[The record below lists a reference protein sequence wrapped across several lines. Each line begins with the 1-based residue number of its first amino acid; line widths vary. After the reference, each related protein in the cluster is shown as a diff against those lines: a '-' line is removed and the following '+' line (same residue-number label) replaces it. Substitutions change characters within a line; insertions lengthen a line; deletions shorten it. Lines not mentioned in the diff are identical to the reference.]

1 VSFEVGFELPTKEF
15 KITRADL
22 IKYAGASLDFNVIHW
37 NERIAKSVGLPN
49 VIAHGMLTMGKAIQI
64 VTDWVDNPAKVIDY
78 QVRFAAPV
86 IVPDDDLGATLEVSA
101 KITENLGDK
110 IKIDIQA
117 RSEGAKVLGKA
128 VAIVK
133 L

>member
-86 IVPDDDLGATLEVSA
+86 VVPDDDLGATLEVSA

>member
-1 VSFEVGFELPTKEF
+1 MSFEVGFELPAKEF

-64 VTDWVDNPAKVIDY
+64 VTDWLDNPAKVVDY

-86 IVPDDDLGATLEVSA
+86 IVPDNEQGATLEITA

-128 VAIVK
+128 VAIVQ

>member
-1 VSFEVGFELPTKEF
+1 MSFEVGFELPAREF

-64 VTDWVDNPAKVIDY
+64 VTDWLDNPAKVVDY

-86 IVPDDDLGATLEVSA
+86 IVPDNEQGATLEITA
-101 KITENLGDK
+101 KITENLGNK

-128 VAIVK
+128 VAIVQ

>member
-1 VSFEVGFELPTKEF
+1 MSFEVGFELPAKEF

-64 VTDWVDNPAKVIDY
+64 VTDWLDNPAKVVDY

-86 IVPDDDLGATLEVSA
+86 IVPDNEQGATLEVTA
-101 KITENLGDK
+101 KITENLGNK

-128 VAIVK
+128 VAIVQ

>member
-1 VSFEVGFELPTKEF
+1 MSFEVGFELPTKEF

>member
-1 VSFEVGFELPTKEF
+1 MSFEVGFELPAKEF

-64 VTDWVDNPAKVIDY
+64 VTDWLDNPAKVVDY

-86 IVPDDDLGATLEVSA
+86 IVPDNEQGATLEITA
-101 KITENLGDK
+101 KITENLGNK

-128 VAIVK
+128 VAIVQ

>member
-86 IVPDDDLGATLEVSA
+86 VVPDDDLGATLEVSA
-101 KITENLGDK
+101 KITENLGDR

>member
-1 VSFEVGFELPTKEF
+1 MSFEVGFELPVKEF

-86 IVPDDDLGATLEVSA
+86 VVPDDDLGATLEVSA
-101 KITENLGDK
+101 KITENLGDR

>member
-1 VSFEVGFELPTKEF
+1 MSFEVGFELPVKEF

-64 VTDWVDNPAKVIDY
+64 VTDWVDNPAKVINY

-86 IVPDDDLGATLEVSA
+86 VVPDDDLGATLEVSA

>member
-1 VSFEVGFELPTKEF
+1 
-15 KITRADL
+15 
-22 IKYAGASLDFNVIHW
+22 VIHW

-64 VTDWVDNPAKVIDY
+64 VTDWLDNPAKVVDY

-86 IVPDDDLGATLEVSA
+86 IVPDNEQGATLEITA
-101 KITENLGDK
+101 KITENLGNK

-128 VAIVK
+128 VAIVQ

>member
-1 VSFEVGFELPTKEF
+1 MSFEVGFELPAKEF

-86 IVPDDDLGATLEVSA
+86 VVPDDDLGATLEVSA
-101 KITENLGDK
+101 KITENLDDK

>member
-1 VSFEVGFELPTKEF
+1 MSFEVGFELPAKEF

-86 IVPDDDLGATLEVSA
+86 VVPDDDLGATLEISA

>member
-1 VSFEVGFELPTKEF
+1 MSFEVGFELPAKEF

-64 VTDWVDNPAKVIDY
+64 VTDWLDNPAKVVDY

-86 IVPDDDLGATLEVSA
+86 IVPDNEQGATLEITA
-101 KITENLGDK
+101 KITENFGDK

-128 VAIVK
+128 VAIVQ

>member
-1 VSFEVGFELPTKEF
+1 MSIEVGFELPSKTF
-15 KITRADL
+15 GVTRADL
-22 IKYAGASLDFNVIHW
+22 IKYAGASLDFNLIHW
-37 NERIAKSVGLPN
+37 NERVAKAVGLPD
-49 VIAHGMLTMGKAIQI
+49 VIAHGMLTMGRCLQI
-64 VTDWVDNPAKVIDY
+64 VTDWIDNPAKVVDY

-86 IVPDDDLGATLEVSA
+86 VVPDDGVGAKVEVSA
-101 KITENLGDK
+101 KVVEVNVEN

-128 VAIVK
+128 VVIVQ

>member
-1 VSFEVGFELPTKEF
+1 MSFEVGFELPAKEF

-64 VTDWVDNPAKVIDY
+64 VTDWLDNPAKVVDY

-86 IVPDDDLGATLEVSA
+86 VVPDDEQGATLEITA

-128 VAIVK
+128 VAIVQ

>member
-1 VSFEVGFELPTKEF
+1 MSFEVGFELPAKEF

>member
-1 VSFEVGFELPTKEF
+1 MSFEVGFELPAKEF

-86 IVPDDDLGATLEVSA
+86 VVPDDDLGATLEVSA

>member
-1 VSFEVGFELPTKEF
+1 MSFEVGFELPPKEF

-64 VTDWVDNPAKVIDY
+64 VTDWFDNPAKVVDY

-86 IVPDDDLGATLEVSA
+86 IVPDNEQGATLEITA

-128 VAIVK
+128 VAIVQ

>member
-1 VSFEVGFELPTKEF
+1 VSFEVGFELPVKEF

-86 IVPDDDLGATLEVSA
+86 VVPDDDLGATLEVSA

>member
-1 VSFEVGFELPTKEF
+1 VSFDIGFELPAKSF
-15 KITRADL
+15 KVTREDL
-22 IKYAGASLDFNVIHW
+22 VKYAGASLDFNKIHW
-37 NERIAKSVGLPN
+37 NERVAKAVGLPN

-86 IVPDDDLGATLEVSA
+86 VVPDDDQGATLEVSA
-101 KITENLGDK
+101 KITEVNDETM
-110 IKIDIQA
+110 KIDIQA

>member
-1 VSFEVGFELPTKEF
+1 MSFEVGSELPKKEF

-64 VTDWVDNPAKVIDY
+64 VTDWVDDPTKVIDY

-86 IVPDDDLGATLEVSA
+86 VVPDDDLGATLEVSA

>member
-1 VSFEVGFELPTKEF
+1 MSFEVGFELPAKEF
-15 KITRADL
+15 KISRADL

-64 VTDWVDNPAKVIDY
+64 VTDWLDDPAKVIDY

-86 IVPDDDLGATLEVSA
+86 VVADDEQGATLEVTA

-128 VAIVK
+128 VAIVQ

>member
-1 VSFEVGFELPTKEF
+1 MSFEVGFELPVKEF

-86 IVPDDDLGATLEVSA
+86 VVPDDELGATLEVSA

>member
-1 VSFEVGFELPTKEF
+1 MSFEVGFELPAKEF

-64 VTDWVDNPAKVIDY
+64 VTDWLDNPAKVVDY

-86 IVPDDDLGATLEVSA
+86 VVPDDEQGATLEITA
-101 KITENLGDK
+101 KITENPGDK

-128 VAIVK
+128 VAIVQ

>member
-1 VSFEVGFELPTKEF
+1 MSFEVGFELPAKEF

-64 VTDWVDNPAKVIDY
+64 VTDWLDNPAKVVDY

-86 IVPDDDLGATLEVSA
+86 IVPDDEQGATLEITA
-101 KITENLGDK
+101 KITENLGNK

-128 VAIVK
+128 VAIVQ

>member
-1 VSFEVGFELPTKEF
+1 VSFEVGFELPVKEF

-86 IVPDDDLGATLEVSA
+86 VVPDDELGATLEVSA

>member
-1 VSFEVGFELPTKEF
+1 MSFEVGFELPAKEF

-64 VTDWVDNPAKVIDY
+64 VTDWLDNPAKVVDY

-86 IVPDDDLGATLEVSA
+86 VVPDDEQGATLEITA
-101 KITENLGDK
+101 KITENSGDK

-128 VAIVK
+128 VAIVQ

>member
-86 IVPDDDLGATLEVSA
+86 VVPDDDLGATLEISA

>member
-1 VSFEVGFELPTKEF
+1 MSFEVGFELPAKEF

-64 VTDWVDNPAKVIDY
+64 VTDWLDNPAKVVDY

-86 IVPDDDLGATLEVSA
+86 VVPDDEQGATLEITA
-101 KITENLGDK
+101 KISENSGDK

-128 VAIVK
+128 VAIVQ

>member
-1 VSFEVGFELPTKEF
+1 VSFEVGFELPVKEF

-86 IVPDDDLGATLEVSA
+86 VVPDDDLGATLEVSA
-101 KITENLGDK
+101 KITENLGDR